1 MKEGLTALSV
11 YWLTL
16 HLLELCCFSESLW
29 LKGYLSIINMQ
40 SLYTKASDNKAKSLH
55 IPISFLLG
63 CAPGAKKSLAFAK
76 NSWQSWVC
84 GGVCVGGGGWN
95 DTANSATVPK
105 KGQTQHWK
113 SLLLYRLFPVPHNLL
128 GPSRTRWL
136 KFVIYRIYIL
146 GFGHNV
152 RNKNNKERDEGER
165 WQSFRQ

>member
-40 SLYTKASDNKAKSLH
+40 SPYTKASDNKAKSLH

-84 GGVCVGGGGWN
+84 VWGWGVEWHCKFSNCAKKGPN
-95 DTANSATVPK
+95 TALKVLVTIQTFSSATQSVRTFQNEVTK
-105 KGQTQHWK
+105 ICDLQN
-113 SLLLYRLFPVPHNLL
+113 LY
-128 GPSRTRWL
+128 SRFW
-136 KFVIYRIYIL
+136 
-146 GFGHNV
+146 
-152 RNKNNKERDEGER
+152 
-165 WQSFRQ
+165 S